1 MAHMYMSIPYYTHI
15 LCNLARILT
24 ILRLETM
31 LCYVQCLEPPN
42 ASTATELDDV
52 CHLCAFLAPFFASAD
67 MHTPRAVTTKASHF

>member
-1 MAHMYMSIPYYTHI
+1 MRVFLITHTY
-15 LCNLARILT
+15 LCNLDILTITILT

-42 ASTATELDDV
+42 ASAATELDGV
-52 CHLCAFLAPFFASAD
+52 CHLCAFLAPFFASVA